1 MTTIGTKLEEFRKK
15 INDRKAAKSLL
26 ENGLKAKKRLSRTI
40 RREQKAAMDAQ
51 AIIQVVAQKTQ
62 DELRYQLSELPKLA
76 LSSVFDD
83 PYDFEVEFV
92 IKRGKTEVEFWFV
105 REGVRINPKKNS
117 GLGAVDIA
125 GMALRPA
132 LWSLRTPRNR
142 PTIWL
147 DEPFKHLKGSEPNKR
162 ALAMLSEICQPKPDK
177 NWPGLQIIMIA
188 DERAPREDILEVAD
202 KVFEFKIRDRRT
214 IVNEI

>member
-1 MTTIGTKLEEFRKK
+1 MTTIGTKLEELREKVNNRKT
-15 INDRKAAKSLL
+15 AKSLL